1 MVRLNGHREDTWL
14 YLQVWRMV
22 GSDFNLVGSQLVQVN
37 SSSQDSYEDVE
48 FDVTNETIVQ
58 PGDFLGVSIE
68 DGIMSAPFT
77 RRVLL
82 QTSEDSSDLLLYNV
96 AESSTLSAHGYSA
109 RFSNAVANFA
119 AISGTVRCA

>member
-48 FDVTNETIVQ
+48 FDATPDLSSRLRSVRSEYSSAFLQ
-58 PGDFLGVSIE
+58 PLQ
-68 DGIMSAPFT
+68 MS
-77 RRVLL
+77 L
-82 QTSEDSSDLLLYNV
+82 Q
-96 AESSTLSAHGYSA
+96 
-109 RFSNAVANFA
+109 
-119 AISGTVRCA
+119 